1 MFELLRGIHV
11 VEFYVKIGYCAKFID
26 ELIYEKLLTVIVNGV
41 STVSKI
47 AIIVGSTRP
56 NRFGPQVANWLL
68 NIGRQRGD
76 AQYDLIDL
84 EEIGLPIFNEP
95 GYPSMGQVTVPH
107 AVAWSEKI
115 SQYDGFIL
123 VTPEYN
129 HSTSPALLNALTY
142 LYQEWS
148 FKPVAFASYGGG
160 AGGSRA
166 VEHLRGVAGE
176 LKMFDLREQLLIP
189 SYYLR
194 LNEQFQYQFSE
205 AETKS
210 AGDLFDQLVFWSE
223 QMANSR
229 AVLAERTATAVA
241 AD

>member
-1 MFELLRGIHV
+1 
-11 VEFYVKIGYCAKFID
+11 
-26 ELIYEKLLTVIVNGV
+26 
-41 STVSKI
+41 VSKI

-68 NIGRQRGD
+68 KAGQQRGD
-76 AQYDLIDL
+76 AQFDLIDL
-84 EEIGLPIFNEP
+84 EEIDLPIFNEP

-142 LYQEWS
+142 LYQEWN

-166 VEHLRGVAGE
+166 VEHLRGVAAE
-176 LKMFDLREQLLIP
+176 LKMYDIREQLLIP

-194 LNEQFQYQFSE
+194 LNDQFQYQFSD
-205 AETKS
+205 AETK
-210 AGDLFDQLVFWSE
+210 ATNELLDQLVFWSE
-223 QMANSR
+223 QMAESR
-229 AVLAERTATAVA
+229 AALAERNATAIA

>member
-1 MFELLRGIHV
+1 M
-11 VEFYVKIGYCAKFID
+11 EF
-26 ELIYEKLLTVIVNGV
+26 

-68 NIGRQRGD
+68 KAGQQRGD
-76 AQYDLIDL
+76 AEFDLIDL
-84 EEIGLPIFNEP
+84 EEVDLPIFNEP
-95 GYPSMGQVTVPH
+95 GYPSMGQLTVPH

-142 LYQEWS
+142 LYQEWN

-176 LKMFDLREQLLIP
+176 LKMFDIREQLLIP

-194 LNEQFQYQFSE
+194 LNDQFQYQFSD
-205 AETKS
+205 AEIKATNE
-210 AGDLFDQLVFWSE
+210 LLDQIVFWSE
-223 QMANSR
+223 QMAESR
-229 AVLAERTATAVA
+229 AALAERSATAVA

>member
-1 MFELLRGIHV
+1 MYAKSLTFCVYG
-11 VEFYVKIGYCAKFID
+11 VKI
-26 ELIYEKLLTVIVNGV
+26 VP
-41 STVSKI
+41 KI

-84 EEIGLPIFNEP
+84 EAVDLPIFNEP
-95 GYPSMGQVTVPH
+95 GYPSMGQITVPH
-107 AVAWSEKI
+107 AIAWSEQI
-115 SQYDGFIL
+115 AQYDGFLI

-142 LYQEWS
+142 LYQEWN

-160 AGGSRA
+160 AGGARA

-176 LKMFDLREQLLIP
+176 LKMFDIREQLVIP

-194 LNEQFQYQFSE
+194 LNEQYQYQFSD
-205 AETKS
+205 AESK
-210 AGDLFDQLVFWSE
+210 AANELFDQLVFWSE
-223 QMANSR
+223 QLTAGR
-229 AVLAERTATAVA
+229 AALAERNATAIA